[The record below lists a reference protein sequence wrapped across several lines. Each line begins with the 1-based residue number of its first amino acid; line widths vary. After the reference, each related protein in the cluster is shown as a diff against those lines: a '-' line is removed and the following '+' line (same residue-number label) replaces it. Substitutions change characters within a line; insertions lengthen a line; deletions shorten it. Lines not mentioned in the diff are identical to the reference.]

1 MPHAIT
7 EIGQMPTVTRNA
19 AGTLV
24 LEVGTTAV
32 QTLQSCTPPALVAE
46 VITDRRS
53 PSEIMGTKYI
63 GAVGTGPA
71 TADFGIGMG
80 KPMYEWIRKS
90 FETGSCTQS
99 GRFLTTSADNKV
111 QSVLTFDDALL
122 TSVTVP
128 ALDAAAMA
136 AGIFTVEFDVGDTRD
151 QKGNGTA
158 YKLPGAG
165 RQKAWLVSNF
175 RISLP
180 GLACSRVKSVDAF
193 TWRAAV
199 TKDDMGGRGVPV
211 RRIQEVTVPDLT
223 LTISSTDYDAWHT
236 AATAWFIDGKRGDA
250 NEIDGSIELLSPDLK
265 TVLAT
270 VGLKGVGFKRFE
282 RRGFVANA
290 ENVSVFKVQLYVEQL
305 SFDMP

>member
-1 MPHAIT
+1 MP
-7 EIGQMPTVTRNA
+7 PVTRNA

-32 QTLQSCTPPALVAE
+32 RTLQSCTPPALVGE
-46 VITDRRS
+46 VITDRRA
-53 PSEIMGTKYI
+53 PSEIMGTKHT

-71 TADFGIGMG
+71 TANFGMGMG

-90 FETGSCTQS
+90 LKTGSCMQS
-99 GRFLTTSADNKV
+99 GRFVTTSADNKV

-128 ALDAAAMA
+128 ALDAASRA
-136 AGIFTVEFDVGDTRD
+136 AGVFTVEFDVGDTIEK
-151 QKGNGTA
+151 KGNGA
-158 YKLPGAG
+158 VYMMPAAG

-175 RISLP
+175 RITLP
-180 GLACSRVKSVDAF
+180 GLACTRVKSVDAF
-193 TWRAAV
+193 TWRASV
-199 TKDDMGGRGVPV
+199 TKDDMSGRGVPV
-211 RRIQEVTVPDLT
+211 RRVQEVTVPDLT
-223 LTISSTDYDAWHT
+223 LTISSADYDAWHA
-236 AATAWFIDGKRGDA
+236 AATAWFIDGKRGNA
-250 NEIDGSIELLSPDLK
+250 NEIDGTIELLSSDLR

-270 VGLKGVGFKRFE
+270 IGLTGVGFKRFE

-290 ENVSVFKVQLYVEQL
+290 ETASVFKVQLYVEQL